1 MDENRTRASLL
12 MRVRDFADRESWDQ
26 FVEIYGPLLVRYL
39 RHLGLAEH
47 DAADVAHDV
56 LAIVVEKIGGFEYD
70 PAQSFRGWLKKIAR
84 NRAFR
89 VMHRAA
95 RAPGAHGGTDHH
107 IAMGQSPDD
116 ERGDEWIEQ
125 QWRRRRLEVAAKRV
139 RGEVTPEQWETF
151 ELVAIRGLSVEEVSA
166 RLQIAPNNVYQRVF
180 RVKRRMRTVLE
191 QIDD

>member
-70 PAQSFRGWLKKIAR
+70 PAQSFRAWLKKIAR

-89 VMHRAA
+89 VMQRAA
-95 RAPGAHGGTDHH
+95 RAPGAPGGTDHL
-107 IAMGQSPDD
+107 IALGQSPDD
-116 ERGDEWIEQ
+116 QRGDEWIEQ